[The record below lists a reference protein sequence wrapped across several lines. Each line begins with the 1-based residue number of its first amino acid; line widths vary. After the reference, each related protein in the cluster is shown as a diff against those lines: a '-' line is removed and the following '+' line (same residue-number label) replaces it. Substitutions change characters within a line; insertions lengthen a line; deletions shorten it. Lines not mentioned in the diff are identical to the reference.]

1 MDYKKLKKLLSMII
15 VVGQTKKTFWRKS
28 KKFELQVY
36 YTPVKNIIMIMNIEG
51 VDLDHPNLNLSFTVG
66 DDIKLVFDWV
76 EKNGHEIKFL
86 RNRI

>member
-28 KKFELQVY
+28 KKFELQIY

-51 VDLDHPNLNLSFTVG
+51 VDLDHPNLKLNFTVG

-76 EKNGHEIKFL
+76 EKNGHDIKFL